1 MTTFSVEIHE
11 DIVTRLKRSAHPEIT
26 LDLPSVPEPGDKLW
40 VKSMRGTYIVETEKC
55 MILESCRVSR
65 LRPTVR
71 LVLLFGIATNH
82 GHDASCE
89 QEALRERRQHA
100 PLPEIIRS
108 IRSEQNQKKLSQS
121 HDQMTRKL
129 ELLKLN
135 KKSTATSE
143 CAGHTSSTITND
155 RAAGGVEDYDSVG
168 SDKE

>member
-11 DIVTRLKRSAHPEIT
+11 DIVARLKRSAKPEIT
-26 LDLPSVPEPGDKLW
+26 LDLPSTPEPGDKLW

-89 QEALRERRQHA
+89 QDALRERRQHV

-108 IRSEQNQKKLSQS
+108 ISPEQIQKELSQS
-121 HDQMTRKL
+121 RDQMARKL
-129 ELLKLN
+129 ALLN
-135 KKSTATSE
+135 KKSTATS
-143 CAGHTSSTITND
+143 
-155 RAAGGVEDYDSVG
+155 
-168 SDKE
+168 

>member
-11 DIVTRLKRSAHPEIT
+11 DIVARLKRSAKPEIT
-26 LDLPSVPEPGDKLW
+26 LDLPSTPEPGDKLW

-82 GHDASCE
+82 GHDESATPV
-89 QEALRERRQHA
+89 ALQDKRKHA
-100 PLPEIIRS
+100 PLSEVVRS
-108 IRSEQNQKKLSQS
+108 IRLEQGQQELLQS
-121 HDQMTRKL
+121 RERMTRKL
-129 ELLKLN
+129 ALLGKTG
-135 KKSTATSE
+135 SGDSE
-143 CAGHTSSTITND
+143 CVGHTSIPAPNGHATGD
-155 RAAGGVEDYDSVG
+155 VEDDNSEG